1 MPDYVISN
9 YIVVGK
15 PRLVLIDG
23 PLVVLDYK
31 NSLKA
36 VVFFNGLIK
45 QSHLFSFEYVANS
58 ESKKNVVEGLI
69 YKFNKKKVD

>member
-45 QSHLFSFEYVANS
+45 QSHPFSFEYVANS
-58 ESKKNVVEGLI
+58 DSKKNVVEGLI